1 MEREG
6 TAMAIDPDYL
16 LNIDLPEVRQPV
28 GPQEYALYALS
39 VGVGQNP
46 MDERQLRYVGGFETV
61 DPFPSIPVVLGHPGF
76 WLSDPKTGVDAV
88 RLVHGE
94 QGMTIHAPCPQ
105 SGTVVG
111 KTRVT
116 GLVDKGEGRGALLYW
131 EKELR
136 DGDAGT
142 LLATTRSTVFLRG
155 DGGFGG
161 PAGPV
166 KTPHAMP
173 ATEPEVTFDAAVRP
187 EQALL
192 YRWQGDDN
200 PLHRT
205 PSVAAKAGFDRPIL
219 HGLCTF
225 GMAAHALLATLCDYD
240 ASRFRGIDLRFSAV
254 VFPGETLRT
263 EMWRDGSF
271 RTRVLERDKV
281 VIDNG
286 ILDYAP

>member
-1 MEREG
+1 
-6 TAMAIDPDYL
+6 MAIDADYL
-16 LNIDLPEVRQPV
+16 LNINLPEVRQAV
-28 GPQEYALYALS
+28 GPREYANYALS
-39 VGVGQNP
+39 IGLGQDP
-46 MDERQLRYVGGFETV
+46 MDVRQLRYVGGFDTV
-61 DPFPSIPVVLGHPGF
+61 DPFPSNPVVLGHPGF
-76 WLSDPKTGVDAV
+76 WLSDPRTGVDAV

-94 QGMTIHAPCPQ
+94 QGLTIHAPCPL

-136 DGDAGT
+136 DADAGT

-161 PAGPV
+161 PTGPV
-166 KTPHAMP
+166 KPVHTMP
-173 ATEPEVTFDAAVRP
+173 TTEPDFTFESVVRP
-187 EQALL
+187 EQALI

-205 PSVAAKAGFDRPIL
+205 PAVAEKAGFERPIL

-225 GMAAHALLATLCDYD
+225 GMASHALLATFCDYE
-240 ASRFRGIDLRFSAV
+240 ASRFRGLDLRFTAV

-271 RTRVLERDKV
+271 RTRVLERDKI

-286 ILDYAP
+286 KFDYVS

>member
-1 MEREG
+1 
-6 TAMAIDPDYL
+6 MAIDPDYL
-16 LNIDLPEVRQPV
+16 LNIDLPEVRQTV
-28 GPQEYALYALS
+28 GPREYALYALS
-39 VGVGQNP
+39 VGVGQDP
-46 MDERQLRYVGGFETV
+46 MDERQLRFVGGFGDV
-61 DPFPSIPVVLGHPGF
+61 DPFPSMPVVLGHPGF

-94 QGMTIHAPCPQ
+94 QGMTVHAPCP
-105 SGTVVG
+105 SAGEVVG

-131 EKELR
+131 EKDLR
-136 DGDAGT
+136 DAETGT

-161 PAGPV
+161 PDGPV
-166 KTPHAMP
+166 KQAHKMP
-173 ATEPEVTFDAAVRP
+173 ETEPELTFDSAVRP

-205 PSVAAKAGFDRPIL
+205 PSVASKAGFERPIL
-219 HGLCTF
+219 HGLCTM
-225 GMAAHALLATLCDYD
+225 GMASHALLAMLCDYD
-240 ASRFRGIDLRFSAV
+240 TARFKAIDLRFTAV

-286 ILDYAP
+286 FFDYDR